1 MLFQDNNLFA
11 HLTVEQNV
19 ALGIHPGLRLDDGQ
33 RETVTAA
40 LERVGLGG
48 FAQRRPD
55 QLSGGER
62 QRTALARSLVRNRP
76 VLLLDEPFAALGPAL
91 RREML
96 DLVNALRRAQGFTV
110 LFVTHQP
117 EDDLH
122 AIGRVAFIAEGR
134 VAATGPARDLLLH
147 PSSAALRAY
156 LDSTLASGA
165 IEVTDEAR
173 VLAREVLM
181 PPVAWP
187 LRPIFRLAVLPAVGL
202 LPPAIRDQYGLPWS
216 VGRQRLLSAAA
227 ALSRGALPLL
237 PSPVRYWAAARRAQP
252 PHGRVPRAS

>member
-1 MLFQDNNLFA
+1 MRALDIEKLRFRYEDMQMEFDLHVDPGEFLGVIGPSGAGKSTLLSLIAGFERADSGSIRIGGEDVAALPPAERPVTMLFQDNNLFA

-19 ALGIHPGLRLDDGQ
+19 ALGMHPGLRLDNGQ
-33 RETVTAA
+33 REKVTAA
-40 LERVGLGG
+40 LEQVGLGG

-96 DLVNALRRAQGFTV
+96 DLVNELRQAQGFTV

-117 EDDLH
+117 EDALH
-122 AIGRVAFIAEGR
+122 AVGRVAFIAEGR

-156 LDSTLASGA
+156 LGPDWLA
-165 IEVTDEAR
+165 D
-173 VLAREVLM
+173 
-181 PPVAWP
+181 
-187 LRPIFRLAVLPAVGL
+187 
-202 LPPAIRDQYGLPWS
+202 
-216 VGRQRLLSAAA
+216 
-227 ALSRGALPLL
+227 RG
-237 PSPVRYWAAARRAQP
+237 
-252 PHGRVPRAS
+252 

>member
-1 MLFQDNNLFA
+1 MRALDIEKLRFRYEDMQMEFDLHADPGEFLGVIGPSGAGKSTLLSLIAGFERADGGSIRIGGEDITALPPAARPVTMLFQDNNLFA

-19 ALGIHPGLRLDDGQ
+19 GLGLHPGLRLDNGE
-33 RETVTAA
+33 REKVTAA
-40 LERVGLGG
+40 LEQVGLGG

-96 DLVNALRRAQGFTV
+96 DLVNALRQAQGFTV

-117 EDDLH
+117 EDALH
-122 AIGRVAFIAEGR
+122 AVGRVAFIAEGR

-156 LDSTLASGA
+156 LGPDWLA
-165 IEVTDEAR
+165 D
-173 VLAREVLM
+173 
-181 PPVAWP
+181 
-187 LRPIFRLAVLPAVGL
+187 
-202 LPPAIRDQYGLPWS
+202 
-216 VGRQRLLSAAA
+216 
-227 ALSRGALPLL
+227 RG
-237 PSPVRYWAAARRAQP
+237 
-252 PHGRVPRAS
+252 

>member
-1 MLFQDNNLFA
+1 MRALDIEKLRFRYEDMQMEFDLHADPGEFLGVIGPSGAGKSTLLSLIAGFERADGGSIRIGGEDVAALPPAERPVTMLFQDNNLFA

-19 ALGIHPGLRLDDGQ
+19 GLGMHPGLRLDDGE
-33 RETVTAA
+33 RKMVTAA
-40 LERVGLGG
+40 LEQVGLGG

-96 DLVNALRRAQGFTV
+96 DLVNELRLAQGFTV

-117 EDDLH
+117 EDALH
-122 AIGRVAFIAEGR
+122 AVGRVAFIAEGR

-156 LDSTLASGA
+156 LGPDWLA
-165 IEVTDEAR
+165 D
-173 VLAREVLM
+173 
-181 PPVAWP
+181 
-187 LRPIFRLAVLPAVGL
+187 
-202 LPPAIRDQYGLPWS
+202 
-216 VGRQRLLSAAA
+216 
-227 ALSRGALPLL
+227 RG
-237 PSPVRYWAAARRAQP
+237 
-252 PHGRVPRAS
+252 

>member
-1 MLFQDNNLFA
+1 MRALDIEKLRFRYEDMQMEFDLHVEPGEFLGVVGPSGAGKSTLLSLIAGFEQVEGGSIRIGGQDIAALPPSERPVTMLFQDNNLFA

-19 ALGIHPGLRLDDGQ
+19 GLGIHPGLRLDAAQ
-33 RETVTAA
+33 RKAVADA
-40 LERVGLGG
+40 LEQVGLGG

-96 DLVNALRRAQGFTV
+96 DLVNELRQARGFTV

-117 EDDLH
+117 EDALH
-122 AIGRVAFIAEGR
+122 AVGRVAFISEGR
-134 VAATGPARDLLLH
+134 VAATGPARELLLH

-156 LDSTLASGA
+156 LGPDWL
-165 IEVTDEAR
+165 D
-173 VLAREVLM
+173 
-181 PPVAWP
+181 
-187 LRPIFRLAVLPAVGL
+187 
-202 LPPAIRDQYGLPWS
+202 D
-216 VGRQRLLSAAA
+216 
-227 ALSRGALPLL
+227 RG
-237 PSPVRYWAAARRAQP
+237 
-252 PHGRVPRAS
+252 

>member
-1 MLFQDNNLFA
+1 MRALDIEKLRFRYEDMQMEFDLHVDPGEFLGVIGPSGAGKSTLLSLIAGFEQADGGSIRIDDEDITRLPPSERPVTMLFQDNNLFA

-19 ALGIHPGLRLDDGQ
+19 GLGIHPGLRLDAAQ
-33 RETVTAA
+33 RKAVTGA
-40 LERVGLGG
+40 LERVGLGD

-96 DLVNALRRAQGFTV
+96 DLVNELRQAQGFTV

-117 EDDLH
+117 EDALH
-122 AIGRVAFIAEGR
+122 AVGRVAFISEGR
-134 VAATGPARDLLLH
+134 VAATGPARELLLH

-156 LDSTLASGA
+156 LGPDWL
-165 IEVTDEAR
+165 D
-173 VLAREVLM
+173 
-181 PPVAWP
+181 
-187 LRPIFRLAVLPAVGL
+187 
-202 LPPAIRDQYGLPWS
+202 D
-216 VGRQRLLSAAA
+216 
-227 ALSRGALPLL
+227 RG
-237 PSPVRYWAAARRAQP
+237 
-252 PHGRVPRAS
+252 

>member
-1 MLFQDNNLFA
+1 MRALDIERLRFRYEDMQMEFDLHVEPGEFLGVIGPSGAGKSTLLSLIAGFERADGGSIRIGGLDITALPPAERPVTMLFQDNNLFA

-19 ALGIHPGLRLDDGQ
+19 GLGMHPGLRLDEGE
-33 RETVTAA
+33 REKVTAA
-40 LERVGLGG
+40 LEQVGLGG

-96 DLVNALRRAQGFTV
+96 DLVNELRQAQGFTV

-117 EDDLH
+117 EDALH
-122 AIGRVAFIAEGR
+122 AVGRVAFIADGR

-156 LDSTLASGA
+156 LGPDWLA
-165 IEVTDEAR
+165 D
-173 VLAREVLM
+173 
-181 PPVAWP
+181 
-187 LRPIFRLAVLPAVGL
+187 
-202 LPPAIRDQYGLPWS
+202 
-216 VGRQRLLSAAA
+216 
-227 ALSRGALPLL
+227 RG
-237 PSPVRYWAAARRAQP
+237 
-252 PHGRVPRAS
+252 

>member
-1 MLFQDNNLFA
+1 MRALDIEKLRFRYEEMQMEFDLHVDPGEFLGVIGPSGAGKSTLLSLIAGFERADSGSIRIGGEDVAALPPAERPVTMLFQDNNLFA

-19 ALGIHPGLRLDDGQ
+19 ALGMHPGLRLDNGQ
-33 RETVTAA
+33 REKVTAA
-40 LERVGLGG
+40 LEQVGLGG

-96 DLVNALRRAQGFTV
+96 DLVNELRQAQGFTV

-117 EDDLH
+117 EDALH
-122 AIGRVAFIAEGR
+122 AVGRVAFIAEGR

-156 LDSTLASGA
+156 LGPDWLA
-165 IEVTDEAR
+165 D
-173 VLAREVLM
+173 
-181 PPVAWP
+181 
-187 LRPIFRLAVLPAVGL
+187 
-202 LPPAIRDQYGLPWS
+202 
-216 VGRQRLLSAAA
+216 
-227 ALSRGALPLL
+227 RG
-237 PSPVRYWAAARRAQP
+237 
-252 PHGRVPRAS
+252 

>member
-1 MLFQDNNLFA
+1 MRALDLEKVRFRYEDMQMEFDLHVEPGEFLGLIGPSGAGKSTLLSLIAGFEPAESGRIRIGGEDITALPPAERPVTMLFQDNNLFA

-19 ALGIHPGLRLDDGQ
+19 ALGIHPGLRLADGQ

-96 DLVNALRRAQGFTV
+96 DLVNALRQAQGFTV

-117 EDDLH
+117 EDALH
-122 AIGRVAFIAEGR
+122 AVGRVAFIAEGR

-156 LDSTLASGA
+156 LGPDWLA
-165 IEVTDEAR
+165 D
-173 VLAREVLM
+173 
-181 PPVAWP
+181 
-187 LRPIFRLAVLPAVGL
+187 
-202 LPPAIRDQYGLPWS
+202 
-216 VGRQRLLSAAA
+216 
-227 ALSRGALPLL
+227 RG
-237 PSPVRYWAAARRAQP
+237 
-252 PHGRVPRAS
+252 